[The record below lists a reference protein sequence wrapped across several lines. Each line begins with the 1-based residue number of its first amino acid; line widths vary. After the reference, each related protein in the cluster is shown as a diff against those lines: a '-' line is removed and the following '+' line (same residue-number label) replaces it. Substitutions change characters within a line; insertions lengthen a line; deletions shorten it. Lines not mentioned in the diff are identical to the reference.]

1 MLHIG
6 IADFAEPTLLLLGD
20 QDSLVWLADQME
32 AEQSI
37 DLAHVAN
44 AVLQRN
50 FGLRILFTGQ
60 GGGLRR
66 REATFVWELSRME
79 ASHLAAQIRGLARST
94 SPSHAYLDPT
104 PNLAG
109 VQVIAS
115 LGEYDPGKIFQV

>member
-44 AVLQRN
+44 AVL
-50 FGLRILFTGQ
+50 
-60 GGGLRR
+60 
-66 REATFVWELSRME
+66 
-79 ASHLAAQIRGLARST
+79 
-94 SPSHAYLDPT
+94 
-104 PNLAG
+104 
-109 VQVIAS
+109 
-115 LGEYDPGKIFQV
+115 